1 MREDEDGPRQPPT
14 RRDRRRAETRARLLA
29 AARTLFAEQGVER
42 TAIAQITEAADLGFG
57 AFYNYFPSKDALVE
71 AALSQSLDALDRA
84 IDTLSADL
92 EDPAEV
98 VAVAHRY
105 LVSQASTD
113 PELAWLLI
121 QLDST
126 HRAMVRGLRER
137 ARRDLERG
145 ITSGRF
151 NVADPDAAFF
161 ATTGAL
167 ILIMR
172 AVLDGDLTAQA
183 DQTHAEAVLRILGL
197 SQHDAAEVSHRPLRP
212 WQQPTDLA

>member
-1 MREDEDGPRQPPT
+1 MGNDEHHPEQPAT
-14 RRDRRRAETRARLLA
+14 RRGRRRAETRARLLA
-29 AARTLFAEQGVER
+29 AARTLLAEQGVER
-42 TAIAQITEAADLGFG
+42 TAIAQVTEAADLGFG

-71 AALSQSLDALDRA
+71 AALSQSLDALDQA
-84 IDTLSADL
+84 IDALSGPL

-105 LVSQASTD
+105 LVSRASTD

-121 QLDST
+121 RLDST

-145 ITSGRF
+145 IASGRF
-151 NVADPDAAFF
+151 NVADADAAFF
-161 ATTGAL
+161 ATTGSL

-172 AVLDGDLTAQA
+172 AVLEGDLTAQA
-183 DQTHAEAVLRILGL
+183 DQSHAEAVLRILGL
-197 SQHDAAEVSHRPLRP
+197 SPRDAAEVSHRPLKA
-212 WQQPTDLA
+212 WQ

>member
-1 MREDEDGPRQPPT
+1 VQKHEHDPEPPPT
-14 RRDRRRAETRARLLA
+14 RRQRRRAETRARLLE

-71 AALSQSLDALDRA
+71 AALSQSLDALNQA
-84 IDTLSADL
+84 IDALSRRL

-121 QLDST
+121 RLDAT
-126 HRAMVRGLRER
+126 HRAIVRGLRER
-137 ARRDLERG
+137 GYRDLERG
-145 ITSGRF
+145 ISSGRF
-151 NVADPDAAFF
+151 NVADPGAAFF
-161 ATTGAL
+161 ATTGSL

-172 AVLDGDLTAQA
+172 AVLDGDLPAQA

-197 SQHDAAEVSHRPLRP
+197 SPSEAAEVSHRPLQP
-212 WQQPTDLA
+212 WQQPPDHA

>member
-1 MREDEDGPRQPPT
+1 VQKDEHDPSRPAT
-14 RRDRRRAETRARLLA
+14 RRERRRAETRARLLE

-42 TAIAQITEAADLGFG
+42 TAIARITEAADLGFG

-71 AALSQSLDALDRA
+71 AALSESLDALDQA
-84 IDTLSADL
+84 IDALSGHL

-105 LVSQASTD
+105 LVSQTSTD
-113 PELAWLLI
+113 PEVAWLLI
-121 QLDST
+121 RLDST

-145 ITSGRF
+145 ISSGRF

-161 ATTGAL
+161 ATTGSL

-197 SQHDAAEVSHRPLRP
+197 SARDAAEVSHRPLQP
-212 WQQPTDLA
+212 WQQPTDRA

>member
-1 MREDEDGPRQPPT
+1 VQKDAHDPQPPPT
-14 RRDRRRAETRARLLA
+14 RRDRRRTETRARLLA
-29 AARTLFAEQGVER
+29 AATTLFAEQGVER

-71 AALSQSLDALDRA
+71 AALSQSLDAVDQA
-84 IDTLSADL
+84 IDAVSGHLD
-92 EDPAEV
+92 DPAEV
-98 VAVAHRY
+98 VAAAHRY

-121 QLDST
+121 RLDST

-145 ITSGRF
+145 TASGRF
-151 NVADPDAAFF
+151 TVTDPDAAFF
-161 ATTGAL
+161 ATTGSL

-172 AVLDGDLTAQA
+172 GVLEGDLTAQA

-197 SQHDAAEVSHRPLRP
+197 SQDDAAEISHRPLEPR
-212 WQQPTDLA
+212 QPPTNRA